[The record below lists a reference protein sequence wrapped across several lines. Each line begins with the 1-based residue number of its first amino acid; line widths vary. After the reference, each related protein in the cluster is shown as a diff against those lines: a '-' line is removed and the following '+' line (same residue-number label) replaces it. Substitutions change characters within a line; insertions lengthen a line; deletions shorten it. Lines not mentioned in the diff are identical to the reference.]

1 MQPEEFQISSR
12 KPCLPAA
19 KAGLGQSGFRPAA
32 QREHPSIYMN
42 KILIGIVLISFAG
55 LLPANAD
62 NDPGMRLVSAARMQ
76 IGKTIRY
83 DPEYRSIEYPNGDLP
98 QDRGVCTDVIV
109 RSFRMGLGVDLQKL
123 VHEDMK
129 RKFGEYPRNWGL
141 ASPDKNIDH
150 RRVANLQTYFKRR
163 GWSVVT
169 SRKAEDYK
177 PGDLVT
183 CIVPPNLPHIM
194 IVSDRKTM
202 EGRPWVIHNIGA
214 GTNEEDRLFE
224 FEITGHYRIKSIE
237 S

>member
-1 MQPEEFQISSR
+1 
-12 KPCLPAA
+12 
-19 KAGLGQSGFRPAA
+19 
-32 QREHPSIYMN
+32 MN
-42 KILIGIVLISFAG
+42 KILIGIFLVSFAG
-55 LLPANAD
+55 LLHVEAD
-62 NDPGMRLVSAARMQ
+62 NNSGMRIASAARLQ
-76 IGKTIRY
+76 IGITVRY
-83 DPEYRSIEYPNGDLP
+83 DPEYQSMEYPNGDIPL
-98 QDRGVCTDVIV
+98 DRGVCTDVIV
-109 RSFRMGLGVDLQKL
+109 RSFRTGLGVDLQKL

-129 RKFGEYPRNWGL
+129 RNFGEYPRHWGL

-163 GWSVVT
+163 GWSLVT
-169 SRKAEDYK
+169 SKKAEDYK

-183 CIVPPNLPHIM
+183 CVVPPNLPHIM